1 MVPSRLTNGTGHREG
16 STSCGKA
23 GISSSE
29 TMFQGSSIHHQ
40 AALPLGRR
48 LRRRLG
54 RARDVRGNVRRSGN
68 RHAAITSQPAPTLFN
83 EGPLAKES
91 RLSLCRKGK

>member
-54 RARDVRGNVRRSGN
+54 RAVGAEQPVRCDPFLSTRSNGQLDSPCVA
-68 RHAAITSQPAPTLFN
+68 R
-83 EGPLAKES
+83 
-91 RLSLCRKGK
+91 